1 MNVRSLF
8 FKIQDISEQASIE
21 SGISYDEY
29 IRLFSLY
36 FERSFKRRSKE
47 ALKIARQFGYDS
59 ALASQS
65 LQHRGRRQSS
75 SV

>member
-1 MNVRSLF
+1 MNVRPLF

-21 SGISYDEY
+21 SGTSYDEY

-59 ALASQS
+59 ALAAQC
-65 LQHRGRRQSS
+65 LQHRGRRQ
-75 SV
+75 

>member
-8 FKIQDISEQASIE
+8 FKIQAISEQASIE
-21 SGISYDEY
+21 SGTSYDEY

-59 ALASQS
+59 ALAAQS
-65 LQHRGRRQSS
+65 LQHRRRRQ
-75 SV
+75 

>member
-21 SGISYDEY
+21 SGTSYDEY

-59 ALASQS
+59 ALASQC
-65 LQHRGRRQSS
+65 LQYRGRRQ
-75 SV
+75 

>member
-1 MNVRSLF
+1 MNIRSLF
-8 FKIQDISEQASIE
+8 FKIQAISEQASIE
-21 SGISYDEY
+21 SGTSYDEY

-59 ALASQS
+59 ALADQC
-65 LQHRGRRQSS
+65 LQHRGRRQ
-75 SV
+75 

>member
-21 SGISYDEY
+21 SGTSYDEY